1 MGRALGGP
9 AWIRSSQPRRS
20 AHYLHRGLKPR
31 RAASHPPG
39 REREEE
45 AEAGAEGPGGVVTGR
60 PPPRSC
66 FRTWSQVTHSHTCGH
81 TAASSLPAPRS
92 RITSLRGACVRARA
106 RRHTHTHTRSHTQ
119 TYTIVSLN
127 IPRPRHHHGLFPAQQ
142 QPHSSDPWRQPLS
155 PESVTPNTRHT
166 HSYRLQQP
174 EIQAPEKG
182 TITPLVPESLSWV

>member
-1 MGRALGGP
+1 MGGP

-45 AEAGAEGPGGVVTGR
+45 AEAGAGGPGGVVTGR

-92 RITSLRGACVRARA
+92 RIIPQGRMCACTRTQTHA
-106 RRHTHTHTRSHTQ
+106 HTHGLTPKHRQLYPLTFQ
-119 TYTIVSLN
+119 DPATIMAC
-127 IPRPRHHHGLFPAQQ
+127 FPAQQ

-155 PESVTPNTRHT
+155 PETVSPPTPDTPIVTDSN
-166 HSYRLQQP
+166 SLKYRPLR
-174 EIQAPEKG
+174 KG
-182 TITPLVPESLSWV
+182 PSHPLFLSH